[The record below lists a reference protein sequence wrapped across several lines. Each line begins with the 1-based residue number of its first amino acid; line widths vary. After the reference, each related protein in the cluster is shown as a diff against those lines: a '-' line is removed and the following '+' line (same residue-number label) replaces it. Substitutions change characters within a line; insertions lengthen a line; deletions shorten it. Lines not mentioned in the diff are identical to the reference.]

1 MTDSERHRL
10 PIESNQE
17 PMALQPAFMERGV
30 RDVTAFRLDRL
41 TGPPRIV
48 PWPVAVEP
56 QDALTAEDA
65 AFLKACRTRSEPE
78 VTGEA
83 GRAALKLA
91 LDILEE
97 MGRNR

>member
-1 MTDSERHRL
+1 M
-10 PIESNQE
+10 
-17 PMALQPAFMERGV
+17 
-30 RDVTAFRLDRL
+30 
-41 TGPPRIV
+41 

-56 QDALTAEDA
+56 QDPLTAEDA
-65 AFLKACRTRSEPE
+65 AFLKACRERSEPE